1 MKKID
6 KFFCVAFIAGT
17 IYFAAYN
24 ILTRLIEIDFQ
35 IVEFLYKVA
44 LVTILVSVGWCL
56 GKGISP
62 YKVLERKSER
72 RLIKGA
78 SPIMGKLQNIKGTT
92 PKQGSGVR

>member
-24 ILTRLIEIDFQ
+24 ILTRLIEIDFP

-62 YKVLERKSER
+62 YKVLERK
-72 RLIKGA
+72 KGA
-78 SPIMGKLQNIKGTT
+78 
-92 PKQGSGVR
+92 

>member
-6 KFFCVAFIAGT
+6 RYFCVAFIAGT

-44 LVTILVSVGWCL
+44 LVTILISAGWCL
-56 GKGISP
+56 GKRISP
-62 YKVLERKSER
+62 YKILNRK
-72 RLIKGA
+72 
-78 SPIMGKLQNIKGTT
+78 GKF
-92 PKQGSGVR
+92 

>member
-1 MKKID
+1 MKRID

-17 IYFAAYN
+17 IYFAAHN

-44 LVTILVSVGWCL
+44 LVTILVSVGWCM

-62 YKVLERKSER
+62 
-72 RLIKGA
+72 
-78 SPIMGKLQNIKGTT
+78 IKGTT